1 MRKTLK
7 LVKREY
13 RAAVRTKGFIIGL
26 VLAPVV
32 MGGSA
37 IGMLLF
43 KDRVDTNDK
52 RVAVI
57 DHTGIVAAALVEAAE
72 LRNESE
78 VFDEEKGK
86 KVKPA
91 YLFEVVEPDAS
102 DPAGQRLK
110 LSDDVRAGR
119 LHGFLEIG
127 PDAVHPGENT
137 ESGRV
142 AYYAENAVLD
152 GLYHWL
158 GWPINLQLRK
168 ARVMELGIPESE
180 IKDLFSW
187 NGPVGMGLVSLDAE
201 TGQVSEARRSSEGE
215 AFGVPFIMALLLFMM
230 MMMGAMPLLSAVM
243 EEKTQRIAE
252 VLLGSVKPFQFMMGK
267 VLGGLCVSLTC
278 STVYVVGGVIA
289 VRWMGLGE
297 YVPYHVLPWFF
308 TFMMLAILM
317 QGSILAA
324 FGAACNDAKEAQS
337 LTFPAMLPMLIPMFI
352 LTPIVQQPE
361 TGFAT
366 GLSLVPPFTPMLML
380 LRMSTPVGVPSWQPW
395 AGLCGILLS
404 TAFSIWAGGRIFRV
418 AILMQGKPPK
428 IRNLVRWA
436 LRG

>member
-13 RAAVRTKGFIIGL
+13 KAAVRTKGFIIGL
-26 VLAPVV
+26 VLAPVL

-43 KDRVDTNDK
+43 KDRVDTADK
-52 RVAVI
+52 LVAVI
-57 DHTGIVAAALVEAAE
+57 DHSGVVAQALIEAAE
-72 LRNESE
+72 ARNESE
-78 VFDEEKGK
+78 VYDKEKGK
-86 KVKPA
+86 KVRPA
-91 YLFEVVEPDAS
+91 YLFEVVQPDTT
-102 DPAGQRLK
+102 DPDKQRLE
-110 LSDDVRAGR
+110 LSDRVRSGD

-127 PDAVHPGENT
+127 PEAVHPGEDA
-137 ESGRV
+137 ERGRI
-142 AYYAENAVLD
+142 AYHAENAVLD
-152 GLYHWL
+152 ALYRWL
-158 GWPINLQLRK
+158 GWPINQQLRK
-168 ARVMELGIPESE
+168 VRVIELGIAESE
-180 IKDLFSW
+180 IRDLFSW
-187 NGPVGMGLVSLDAE
+187 NSPEGLGLVSVDEE
-201 TGQVSEARRSSEGE
+201 TGEVSEARRSSEGE

-252 VLLGSVKPFQFMMGK
+252 VLLGSVTPFQFMMGK
-267 VLGGLCVSLTC
+267 VLGGLCVSLTS

-297 YVPYHVLPWFF
+297 YIPYDVLPWFF

-317 QGSILAA
+317 QGSVLAA

-395 AGLCGILLS
+395 VGLCGILLA
-404 TAFSIWAGGRIFRV
+404 TVFSVWAGGRIFRV
-418 AILMQGKPPK
+418 AILMQGTPPK
-428 IRNLVRWA
+428 LQNLVRWA